1 MITVGS
7 SAAKRRTSGRLYF
20 KPSGLTYE
28 LDLGNIVDWKRNNKT
43 ERATH
48 MASEK
53 GVKRVDLEQT
63 HTVGFGYQFGLDE
76 FPDKVMELLQK
87 GTKGTA
93 TTQASG
99 TAGSA
104 SFTAVKQGATYDLG
118 KFNVTNVVIQ
128 VSAVTKTLD
137 VDYTLDPATGRI
149 TILPTGSIADAA
161 NVSATFDHAQVI
173 LDNFTSADA
182 VKAEGT
188 FKFYEYD
195 QESAT
200 IRAEHSFTGSCWI
213 NDDGTN
219 DLSNFTKCTLEVTCH
234 SKPAMKQRQ

>member
-1 MITVGS
+1 MITVGT

-20 KPSGLTYE
+20 KPTGLSYE

-48 MASEK
+48 MASER

-76 FPDKVMELLQK
+76 FPDKVVELLQK
-87 GTKGTA
+87 GAKGSA
-93 TTQASG
+93 TTQSSA
-99 TAGSA
+99 TGSTA
-104 SFTAVKQGATYDLG
+104 SFSSVKQGATYDLG
-118 KFNVTNVVIQ
+118 KLNVSNVVIT
-128 VSAVTKTLD
+128 VSAVAKTLD

-149 TILPTGSIADAA
+149 TILPTGTISDGA
-161 NVSATFDHAQVI
+161 NVSATFDVAQVV
-173 LDNFTSADA
+173 LDNFSSADA

-188 FKFYEYD
+188 FKFYEFD

-213 NDDGTN
+213 NDDGAN

-234 SKPAMKQRQ
+234 SKPAIKQRQ